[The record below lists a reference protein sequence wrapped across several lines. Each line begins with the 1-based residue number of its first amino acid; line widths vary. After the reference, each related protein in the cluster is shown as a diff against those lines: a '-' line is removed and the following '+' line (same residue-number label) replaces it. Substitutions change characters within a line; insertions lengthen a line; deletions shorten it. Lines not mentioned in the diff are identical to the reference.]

1 MVGNAER
8 QNSSWEL
15 EHAPAHIGVAS
26 PQEDRMSRTRQEGF
40 SLIELLIVVAIIGI
54 IATIAVPQLL
64 DAIDRGRQRR
74 SMADM
79 RNIATANGTYRV
91 DEGVYADALGSIQTE
106 GYMQVVPTTDAWAN
120 ALQYAQTN
128 AGNGYTLESFGSDGA
143 DGPAAPT
150 PWVNDP
156 YDPDLELTN
165 GQFTQA
171 PSGQ

>member
-1 MVGNAER
+1 MLR
-8 QNSSWEL
+8 KR
-15 EHAPAHIGVAS
+15 
-26 PQEDRMSRTRQEGF
+26 DEGF

-74 SMADM
+74 TMADM

-91 DEGVYADALGSIQTE
+91 DEGVYADALASIQTQ
-106 GYMQVVPTTDAWAN
+106 GYMQVVPTNDAWAN
-120 ALQYAQTN
+120 AFVYAQT
-128 AGNGYTLESFGSDGA
+128 GSGTGYTLTSYGSDGA
-143 DGPAAPT
+143 SGPAAPS

-156 YDPDLELTN
+156 YDPDLTLTN

-171 PSGQ
+171 PTGQ

>member
-1 MVGNAER
+1 MNKR
-8 QNSSWEL
+8 Q
-15 EHAPAHIGVAS
+15 
-26 PQEDRMSRTRQEGF
+26 QEGF

-74 SMADM
+74 TMADM

-91 DEGVYADALGSIQTE
+91 DEGEYASALGDLDPT
-106 GYMQVVPTTDAWAN
+106 YMQVVPTNDAWAG
-120 ALQYAQTN
+120 AFQYAGGAT
-128 AGNGYTLESFGSDGA
+128 YTLESWGSDGA

-171 PSGQ
+171 PTGQ

>member
-1 MVGNAER
+1 MNLKR
-8 QNSSWEL
+8 QQ
-15 EHAPAHIGVAS
+15 G
-26 PQEDRMSRTRQEGF
+26 GF

-91 DEGVYADALGSIQTE
+91 DEGSYASALSDLSPT
-106 GYMQVVPTTDAWAN
+106 YMQVVPTNDGWAN
-120 ALQYAQTN
+120 AWQYSTAS
-128 AGNGYTLESFGSDGA
+128 GSYTLESYGSDAA
-143 DGPAAPT
+143 DGPVPAS
-150 PWVNDP
+150 PWINGP
-156 YDPDLELTN
+156 YDGDLELTN

-171 PSGQ
+171 PTGQ

>member
-1 MVGNAER
+1 
-8 QNSSWEL
+8 
-15 EHAPAHIGVAS
+15 
-26 PQEDRMSRTRQEGF
+26 MSLKRQEGF

-79 RNIATANGTYRV
+79 RNLATANGTFRV
-91 DEGVYADALGSIQTE
+91 DTGAYAAALVNLQPT
-106 GYMQVVPTTDAWAN
+106 YMQVVAANDGWAN
-120 ALQYAQTN
+120 AFVYAGGAT
-128 AGNGYTLESFGSDGA
+128 YTLTSQGSDGA
-143 DGPAAPT
+143 AGPAAPS

-156 YDPDLELTN
+156 YTPDLILTN

-171 PSGQ
+171 PTGQ

>member
-1 MVGNAER
+1 MLRN
-8 QNSSWEL
+8 
-15 EHAPAHIGVAS
+15 
-26 PQEDRMSRTRQEGF
+26 RQEGF

-74 SMADM
+74 TMADM

-91 DEGVYADALGSIQTE
+91 DEGDYADALASIQTG

-120 ALQYAQTN
+120 ALAYTQTN
-128 AGNGYTLESFGSDGA
+128 AGDGYTLDSLGADGA

-156 YDPDLELTN
+156 YEPDLEMTN

-171 PSGQ
+171 PTGQ